1 MLCGISYWDFP
12 GGLAVK
18 NPLADANPWIRK
30 IPCRKKWQSTPV
42 FLPRT
47 SHGQRSLA
55 GYSPW
60 GSQKSQTWLSD
71 WTTTTCHI
79 MNMPP
84 FFYPF
89 FWIFHN
95 SQFRN
100 IGNKIGVCV
109 CVLVAQCPALCNP
122 TDGSLP
128 GSPISGIL
136 QARTLEWVTISF
148 SKRNYRKKESEV
160 A

>member
-1 MLCGISYWDFP
+1 
-12 GGLAVK
+12 
-18 NPLADANPWIRK
+18 
-30 IPCRKKWQSTPV
+30 
-42 FLPRT
+42 
-47 SHGQRSLA
+47 
-55 GYSPW
+55 
-60 GSQKSQTWLSD
+60 
-71 WTTTTCHI
+71 
-79 MNMPP
+79 MPP

-160 A
+160 TQSYPTVHHPMDYSLPGSSIHGILQARVLECVAISFYKIGMNIP